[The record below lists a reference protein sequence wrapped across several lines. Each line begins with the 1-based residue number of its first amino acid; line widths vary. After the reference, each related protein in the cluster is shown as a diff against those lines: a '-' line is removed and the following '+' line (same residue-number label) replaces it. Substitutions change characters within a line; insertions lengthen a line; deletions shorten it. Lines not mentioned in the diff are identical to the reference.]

1 MLHNSYFYA
10 TNMNPLLQ
18 HWYNK
23 IETERTALLLSLRDL
38 PREQLN
44 EHPPG
49 KWSVNQILAHLITA
63 ENLSIQYLNKKI
75 LGINEAK
82 DSGLVEELKMLLLVV
97 SQRLPLKFKAPKVV
111 VDHTFK
117 ETDINK
123 LITEWNK
130 VRADLK
136 SVLDCISDQHLKR
149 KIYRHV
155 ILGML
160 NIQHALKFLG
170 EHVGHHKPQIKNL
183 LKRK

>member
-1 MLHNSYFYA
+1 
-10 TNMNPLLQ
+10 MNPLLQ
-18 HWYNK
+18 YLYNK
-23 IETERTALLLSLRDL
+23 IETQRAAVLLSLRDL
-38 PREQLN
+38 SDEQLN

-63 ENLSIQYLNKKI
+63 EKLSIQYLNKKI
-75 LGINEAK
+75 LGINQAK
-82 DSGLVEELKMLLLVV
+82 DSGFVEELKMLLLVV

-123 LITEWNK
+123 LITEWNNA
-130 VRADLK
+130 REDLK
-136 SVLDCISDQHLKR
+136 RVLNGISDQHLKR

-155 ILGML
+155 LMGML

-170 EHVGHHKPQIKNL
+170 EHVRHHQPQIKNL
-183 LKRK
+183 LKQK